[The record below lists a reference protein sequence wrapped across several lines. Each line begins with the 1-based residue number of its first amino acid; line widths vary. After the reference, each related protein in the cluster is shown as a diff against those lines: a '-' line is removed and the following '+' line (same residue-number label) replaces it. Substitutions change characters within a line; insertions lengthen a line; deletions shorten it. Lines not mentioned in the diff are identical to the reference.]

1 MTKIMFENFDVP
13 KYYVGIQAVLSLYS
27 SGKTTG
33 LVLDAGDGVT
43 HTVPIFE
50 GYALPHAIERNNL
63 AGRELTNYMK
73 KLLNELGKSL
83 SSSSENEIVKD
94 IKEKLCYVALD
105 YEAELKKSQEAG
117 YEGVPY
123 ELPDG

>member
-1 MTKIMFENFDVP
+1 MTKIMFESFEVP

-50 GYALPHAIERNNL
+50 GYAIPHAIERNNL

-73 KLLNELGKSL
+73 KLLNELGKAF
-83 SSSSENEIVKD
+83 SSS
-94 IKEKLCYVALD
+94 A
-105 YEAELKKSQEAG
+105 
-117 YEGVPY
+117 
-123 ELPDG
+123 